1 MRFRTVAAPGAI
13 RLARALVGSAKRMGD
28 YPINAAELSRRLLGR
43 DLIPGEDYAFVQ
55 GQVRALLQQFGC
67 PRESGAYRPPYRVDE
82 EMAARVAE
90 ALGRPLH

>member
-1 MRFRTVAAPGAI
+1 
-13 RLARALVGSAKRMGD
+13 MGD

-43 DLIPGEDYAFVQ
+43 ELIQEDYAFVQ

-67 PRESGAYRPPYRVDE
+67 PRESGAYRPRYRVDE

-90 ALGRPLH
+90 ALGRTLH